1 MLDNLIKHSERI
13 NEQYLS
19 LPDTLPERVK
29 ELAYEITKDQETDYD
44 KVKAIE
50 KYFMT
55 DFHYTYNPGD
65 VPEGRDFVDYFLFD
79 SKQGYCTYYA
89 TAMTILVRSLGIP
102 ARYVE
107 GYCLT
112 SDTWE
117 GKNEYMVTN
126 EQAHAW
132 TEVYFEGIGW
142 LNLNQPSLS

>member
-1 MLDNLIKHSERI
+1 
-13 NEQYLS
+13 
-19 LPDTLPERVK
+19 
-29 ELAYEITKDQETDYD
+29 
-44 KVKAIE
+44 
-50 KYFMT
+50 MT
-55 DFHYTYNPGD
+55 DFHYTYNR
-65 VPEGRDFVDYFLFD
+65 EMCLRKRFCRLFLFD

-117 GKNEYMVTN
+117 GKNRYMVTN

-132 TEVYFEGIGW
+132 TKFILKV
-142 LNLNQPSLS
+142 